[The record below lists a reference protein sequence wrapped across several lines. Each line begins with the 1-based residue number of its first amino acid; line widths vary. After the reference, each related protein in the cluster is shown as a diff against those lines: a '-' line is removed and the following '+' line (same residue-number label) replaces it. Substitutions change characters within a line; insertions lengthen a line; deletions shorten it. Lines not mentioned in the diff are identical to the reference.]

1 MRYEWMV
8 VLGLGLSAGCS
19 RSPESA
25 LVRGAADAMGGASKI
40 LSVDTLIL
48 EGSGENWNLGQNQ
61 SPQSELPKLDVTE
74 LKRVI
79 DFKGGR
85 WRQEAVRTPTYLTGN
100 PAPQRQVL
108 GVAGDVAYNVSPSG
122 TATRASART
131 ASDRSSELYH
141 HPIGILRAA
150 LAPQPSLANARKEG
164 GTDAVDVTTSSGAT
178 YSLYLDESTKLP
190 VKIVSKTSHPL
201 LGDVLM
207 ETRFSDYAE
216 TDGLKL
222 PTVITSLL
230 DGNTLAA
237 IRIKATTLNGEAG
250 DLEAPA
256 EASSAQAEPPAAIE
270 VAEAGKGI
278 WYLTGQSHHS
288 ILAEFSD
295 HLVLV
300 EVPNETR
307 TLAVIAKAREL
318 RPYKP
323 LTHAV
328 VTHHHFDH
336 SGGIRA
342 AVSEGLTIIAHAA
355 AADFIKDIVARP
367 HTLEPDALARN
378 PKPLNLQTVDGELLL
393 EDGAMKLALYPI
405 SGSAHADTL
414 LMAHF
419 PQAGGFL
426 VEADVYSP
434 PAPGAPPPPA
444 FPFAANL
451 AQNCQERK
459 LKIASILPIHGR
471 MVPMSDMMS
480 VAVPAAPTSGQ

>member
-1 MRYEWMV
+1 MRYRWMA
-8 VLGLGLSAGCS
+8 VLGMCLSVACS

-40 LSVDTLIL
+40 LAVDTLTL
-48 EGSGENWNLGQNQ
+48 EGSGENYNLGQNQ
-61 SPQSELPKLDVTE
+61 SPASELPKLDVAE

-85 WRQEAVRTPTYLTGN
+85 WRQEGVRTPTYLTGN

-108 GVAGDVAYNVSPSG
+108 GVAGDVAYNVSPTG

-131 ASDRSSELYH
+131 ASDRSAELYH
-141 HPIGILRAA
+141 HPVGILRAA
-150 LAPQPSLANARKEG
+150 LAPQPALSNARKEG
-164 GTDAVDVTTSSGAT
+164 GNDVVDVSASGAT

-190 VKIVSKTSHPL
+190 VKVVSKTSNPL

-207 ETRFSDYAE
+207 ETQFSDYAE

-222 PTVITSLL
+222 PTVITSVL
-230 DGNTLAA
+230 DGNTVAVT
-237 IRIKATTLNGEAG
+237 RVSATTLNGEPG
-250 DLEAPA
+250 DLAAPA
-256 EASSAQAEPPAAIE
+256 EAASAAADPPAAIE
-270 VAEAGKGI
+270 VSEAGKGI
-278 WYLTGQSHHS
+278 WYLTGQTHHS
-288 ILAEFSD
+288 VLAEFSD
-295 HLVLV
+295 HLVLI

-318 RPYKP
+318 RPDKP

-342 AVSEGLTIIAHAA
+342 AVSEGLTIIAQAG

-367 HTLEPDALARN
+367 HTLEPDALQKN

-393 EDGAMKLALYPI
+393 EDDSMKLALYPI
-405 SGSAHADTL
+405 SGSPHADTL

-419 PQAGGFL
+419 PQEGGLL

-434 PAPGAPPPPA
+434 PAPNAPPPPA

-451 AQNCQERK
+451 AENIQERK
-459 LKIASILPIHGR
+459 LKIANLLPIHGR
-471 MVPMSDMMS
+471 MVPMSEMMG
-480 VAVPAAPTSGQ
+480 VAVPAATSGE

>member
-1 MRYEWMV
+1 MRWIV
-8 VLGLGLSAGCS
+8 VLGLSLSVGCS
-19 RSPESA
+19 RTPESA

-40 LSVDTLIL
+40 LSVDTLTL
-48 EGSGENWNLGQNQ
+48 EGSGENYTLGQNQ
-61 SPQSELPKLDVTE
+61 SPAGDLPRLEVAE

-85 WRQEAVRTPTYLTGN
+85 WRQESMRTPTYVT
-100 PAPQRQVL
+100 AITTPQRQVL
-108 GVAGDVAYNVSPSG
+108 GVAGDVAYNVSPTG

-131 ASDRSSELYH
+131 ATDRAAELYH

-150 LAPQPSLANARKEG
+150 LAPQPSLSNARKEAG
-164 GTDAVDVTTSSGAT
+164 SDVVDVAAAGAT

-190 VKIVSKTSHPL
+190 VKVVSKTSNPL
-201 LGDVLM
+201 LGDVIM
-207 ETRFSDYAE
+207 ETQFSDYTE

-222 PTVITSLL
+222 PSVITSIF
-230 DGNTLAA
+230 DGKTLAVT
-237 IRIKATTLNGEAG
+237 RVSSTTLNGEPG

-256 EASSAQAEPPAAIE
+256 EAASAPADPPAAIE

-288 ILAEFSD
+288 VLAEFSD
-295 HLVLV
+295 HLVLI

-318 RPYKP
+318 RPDKP

-342 AVSEGLTIIAHAA
+342 AVSEGLTIIAHAG
-355 AADFIKDIVARP
+355 AADFIKDVVARP
-367 HTLEPDALARN
+367 HTLEPDALAKN
-378 PKPLNLQTVDGELLL
+378 PKPLNLQTVDDELLL
-393 EDGAMKLALYPI
+393 EDAAMKLALYPI
-405 SGSAHADTL
+405 SGNPHADTL
-414 LMAHF
+414 LMAHL
-419 PQAGGFL
+419 PQEGGFL

-434 PAPGAPPPPA
+434 PAPNAPPPPA
-444 FPFAANL
+444 FPFAPNL
-451 AQNCQERK
+451 AQNVQERK
-459 LKIASILPIHGR
+459 LKIANLLPIHGR
-471 MVPMSDMMS
+471 MVPLSEMMS
-480 VAVPAAPTSGQ
+480 VAVPASTSGE

>member
-1 MRYEWMV
+1 MRWIV
-8 VLGLGLSAGCS
+8 VLGLSLSVGCS

-40 LSVDTLIL
+40 LSIDTLTL
-48 EGSGENWNLGQNQ
+48 EGSGENYTLGQNQ
-61 SPQSELPKLDVTE
+61 SPQGDLPKLDVAG

-85 WRQEAVRTPTYLTGN
+85 WRQEAMRTPTYVT
-100 PAPQRQVL
+100 AITTPQRQVL
-108 GVAGDVAYNVSPSG
+108 GVAGDVAYNVPPTG
-122 TATRASART
+122 AATRASART
-131 ASDRSSELYH
+131 ATDRASELYH

-150 LAPQPSLANARKEG
+150 LAPQPSLSNARKEAG
-164 GTDAVDVTTSSGAT
+164 NDVVDVAASGAT

-190 VKIVSKTSHPL
+190 VKVVSKTSNPL
-201 LGDVLM
+201 LGDVVM
-207 ETRFSDYAE
+207 ETQFSDYAE

-222 PTVITSLL
+222 PSVITSIL
-230 DGNTLAA
+230 DGRTLAVT
-237 IRIKATTLNGEAG
+237 RVSATTLNGEPG

-256 EASSAQAEPPAAIE
+256 EAASAPADPPAAIE

-288 ILAEFSD
+288 VLAEFSD
-295 HLVLV
+295 HLVLI

-318 RPYKP
+318 RPDKP

-342 AVSEGLTIIAHAA
+342 AVSEGLTIIAHAG

-367 HTLEPDALARN
+367 HTLEPDALAKN

-405 SGSAHADTL
+405 SGNPHADTL
-414 LMAHF
+414 LMAHL
-419 PQAGGFL
+419 PQEGGFL

-434 PAPGAPPPPA
+434 PAPNAPPPPA
-444 FPFAANL
+444 FPFAPNL
-451 AQNCQERK
+451 AQNVQERK
-459 LKIASILPIHGR
+459 LKIANLLPIHGR
-471 MVPMSDMMS
+471 MVPLSEMMS
-480 VAVPAAPTSGQ
+480 VVVPAATSGE